1 MINNIFHKRIVRAAF
16 FLGCLFFIGCEND
29 PKVLAEWSGNK
40 VMVEEANNIQTYL
53 SQGSRMRAKL
63 WAPYMKRIQADT
75 VYVEFS
81 KTLHVNFFDSLG
93 KVESH
98 LDALYGKYFE
108 NLNKV
113 YLRDSVTVYNVQG
126 DTLRCPE
133 LWWDQNSQKFYTD
146 KPVRIRK
153 SGNTIYGNG
162 MEAKQDLTDIN
173 IKQVTYGKVL
183 VPDSLSAH

>member
-98 LDALYGKYFE
+98 LDALYGKY
-108 NLNKV
+108 
-113 YLRDSVTVYNVQG
+113 
-126 DTLRCPE
+126 
-133 LWWDQNSQKFYTD
+133 
-146 KPVRIRK
+146 
-153 SGNTIYGNG
+153 
-162 MEAKQDLTDIN
+162 
-173 IKQVTYGKVL
+173 
-183 VPDSLSAH
+183 